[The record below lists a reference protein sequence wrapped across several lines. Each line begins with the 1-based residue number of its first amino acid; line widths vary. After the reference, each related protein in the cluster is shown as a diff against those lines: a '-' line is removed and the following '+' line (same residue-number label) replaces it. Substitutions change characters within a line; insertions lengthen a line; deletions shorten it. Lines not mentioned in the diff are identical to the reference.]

1 MKEGLRLREKGRY
14 LIILTFVSLLLLKGL
29 VSQASSDLRY
39 TYVLYPDGRANIKIV
54 CNVTGKEFLEL
65 RLEEGYSDET
75 ITVFSESGIP
85 LPYVLEPDG
94 RIIINTSYLN
104 NVTIEYEAVVGNII
118 AEVQV
123 NVRINPLGPA
133 DVILPLNSALLYFSG
148 SPQITT
154 VSDPTGKQFYI
165 VLSYD
170 RAGTY
175 ELSFLLLPK
184 TEVPTSTPSPSPS
197 QPTESAGIYNIFI
210 LLLVGLT
217 TAALLG
223 YFIIRRGLK
232 KTHEIEPLLEY
243 GFDERDK
250 AILRALSSGEAT
262 LSDLSKSIGLNK
274 SVIWRRLE
282 RLRELGYVEKGYS
295 RGKSIYRLTQKG
307 LKALKELGE

>member
-1 MKEGLRLREKGRY
+1 MREKGRY